1 MAGGYSGADPVG
13 GDEEFKTH
21 AFVNMPVNKSGY
33 LYIYTSNETPNIDV
47 FFDNLQVTHTRG
59 AILEETHYYPFG
71 LTMAGISSK
80 ALAFGN
86 PENKYKYNSKEEQRK
101 EFSDG
106 SGLELYDAHYRT
118 FDPQI
123 GRFHQLDPLEGLSLN
138 LSPYAFVGNNPVS
151 FNDPW
156 GLYKDS
162 IKTKEGDY
170 AYANNPTLSTVYVMG
185 RKKTGF
191 NWMGLPRIHKGQ
203 SAWNNEMYAR
213 QRDGRPLVQGNEPSC
228 VLNDLAFHKRNYQ
241 ANVEYRQ
248 MQVAA
253 VALIGSPVVLSTM
266 SPPALV
272 GVLQRVGQLYGRS
285 LLQNTALEI
294 LKNRG
299 DLQSMDIHDILTS
312 TAASRLGVL
321 SRVGVEAYNATTD
334 FNAQNGL
341 QTVFIPAYNKA
352 YSAVLLDAVFSYLKL
367 AGGAIGQGTGATS
380 TSIEALNIV
389 LDQGQKTITDAAGQN

>member
-1 MAGGYSGADPVG
+1 
-13 GDEEFKTH
+13 
-21 AFVNMPVNKSGY
+21 
-33 LYIYTSNETPNIDV
+33 
-47 FFDNLQVTHTRG
+47 RG

-80 ALAFGN
+80 ALNNAV
-86 PENKYKYNSKEEQRK
+86 ENKYRFNGGNELQNK

-106 SGLELYDAHYRT
+106 SGLDWYDATHRMY
-118 FDPQI
+118 DPQI
-123 GRFHQLDPLEGLSLN
+123 GRFHQIDPLEGLSLN

-162 IKTKEGDY
+162 IKTKDGDY
-170 AYANNPTLSTVYVMG
+170 AYANNPNLSPVYIVAT
-185 RKKTGF
+185 KKTGF
-191 NWMGLPRIHKGQ
+191 NWLGWPRMHKGQ

-213 QRDGRPLVQGNEPSC
+213 QRDGRSLVQGNEPSW

-253 VALIGSPVVLSTM
+253 VALIGSPVILSTM
-266 SPPALV
+266 SAPALV
-272 GVLQRVGQLYGRS
+272 GVLQRVGHIYGRS
-285 LLQNTALEI
+285 LLQNTALEV

-299 DLQSMDIHDILTS
+299 DLQSLDIHDILTS
-312 TAASRLGVL
+312 TAAANLGVL

-341 QTVFIPAYNKA
+341 QTVFVPAYNKA
-352 YSAVLLDAVFSYLKL
+352 YSAVLLDAVFSYLKI

-389 LDQGQKTITDAAGQN
+389 LDQGQKTISDAGQSN